1 MSQDSNSFQFSQ
13 FAPVDIIM
21 GRADEISQTSTLV
34 FFVNGK
40 KVWPK
45 GAQREIR
52 KPFWKKLDT
61 PDLDLNPDLLV
72 IGRLFYRK
80 SSALD
85 HAAIEA
91 GDSTEEEK
99 ILLLAAVLIY
109 EDNLGGGV
117 IFTKL
122 ALRQFNT
129 EPKLWYALAQLF
141 YGDEV
146 MLHHLQLNALR
157 LLLAGWH
164 GHVEDSA
171 VDPEWTL
178 LYYLRNKCILPS
190 IC

>member
-1 MSQDSNSFQFSQ
+1 
-13 FAPVDIIM
+13 M
-21 GRADEISQTSTLV
+21 GKRSSELNGLYRTYLGIRNLITDKEITDLEYQI
-34 FFVNGK
+34 

-164 GHVEDSA
+164 GHVIKDSDY
-171 VDPEWTL
+171 VDAKRTSKD
-178 LYYLRNKCILPS
+178 YCR
-190 IC
+190 